1 MCYYVYI
8 HICPNGKRYIGATK
22 DYKKRW
28 AGKGQNYRST
38 KFFYNAIKEFGFD
51 NIKHIIIENENE
63 SLMYFWERILIRHYN
78 TNDINYGYNYCSG
91 GRGTKGLK
99 HTNESRK
106 KMSINHSG
114 GMKVGWKPTDEMRLK
129 ISIAAKNRKRKG
141 KNTWI
146 KGRVA
151 WNKGLKTGS
160 RSEEVKR
167 KISETL
173 KNRKRK
179 GI

>member
-1 MCYYVYI
+1 MSYYVYM

-51 NIKHIIIENENE
+51 NIKHIIIENETE

-106 KMSINHSG
+106 RMSINHSG
-114 GMKVGWKPTDEMRLK
+114 GMKVGWKPTNEMRLK
-129 ISIAAKNRKRKG
+129 MSIAAKNRKRKG
-141 KNTWI
+141 I
-146 KGRVA
+146 
-151 WNKGLKTGS
+151 
-160 RSEEVKR
+160 
-167 KISETL
+167 
-173 KNRKRK
+173 
-179 GI
+179 